1 MKNQQNYNFKPE
13 LIPGTPVGISI
24 YSVTREAPHHH
35 EGFLEIIYCFKGP
48 VTIFTRLQ
56 AIELQEGDII
66 SCDPFDIHYL
76 SCDTDNLLISFY
88 FDLRSPVFNK
98 PDLEHIYFIC
108 EPLATPQTKQ
118 PELQNLKRLLLTMLY
133 FYCFPH
139 PKLSVTEIVTRFSM
153 QIIKMMLDHFHYFY
167 FIANS
172 TDYSDEMKDR
182 FESIIIYIDKNYSQK
197 ITLEKMCELYHFN
210 YKYLSRFF
218 KKTSFVGFPKFV
230 NDIRSYKATALLLDT
245 DKNISDIA
253 YESGFSAPLYFYQV
267 FEKWNGTT
275 PNKYRKVLREAARNS
290 GAGTYY
296 DVMAKKEEL
305 EHSISFNFAEL
316 QVPELWASPFVP
328 YKGLPFEIET

>member
-1 MKNQQNYNFKPE
+1 
-13 LIPGTPVGISI
+13 
-24 YSVTREAPHHH
+24 
-35 EGFLEIIYCFKGP
+35 
-48 VTIFTRLQ
+48 
-56 AIELQEGDII
+56 
-66 SCDPFDIHYL
+66 
-76 SCDTDNLLISFY
+76 
-88 FDLRSPVFNK
+88 
-98 PDLEHIYFIC
+98 
-108 EPLATPQTKQ
+108 
-118 PELQNLKRLLLTMLY
+118 
-133 FYCFPH
+133 
-139 PKLSVTEIVTRFSM
+139 
-153 QIIKMMLDHFHYFY
+153 
-167 FIANS
+167 
-172 TDYSDEMKDR
+172 
-182 FESIIIYIDKNYSQK
+182 
-197 ITLEKMCELYHFN
+197 MCELYLFN